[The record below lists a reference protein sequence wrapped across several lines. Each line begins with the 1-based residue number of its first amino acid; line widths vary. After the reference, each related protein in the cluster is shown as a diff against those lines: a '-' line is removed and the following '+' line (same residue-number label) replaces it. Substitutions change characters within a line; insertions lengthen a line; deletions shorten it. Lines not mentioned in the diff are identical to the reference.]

1 MRKMD
6 KREYIWA
13 IKDVIYLAYCGVNG
27 KIPSSARVQKM
38 DISAV
43 YEASQKHLLTAIC
56 AMSLES
62 AGIKDDRFTQAS
74 AKAIRR
80 IVQMDIDRAQL
91 FEHFEKENIWY
102 MPLKGSLLKDLYP
115 KYGMRQM
122 SDNDILFDSTRA
134 EDVKRIMES
143 MGFTCEHI
151 GRGNHDV
158 YYKQPVSN
166 FEMHT
171 GLFSD
176 THIALGLRDFV
187 EYYKNVKER
196 LIKDENNA
204 CGYHFSNED
213 FYVFMTAHE
222 YKHYSNGGTGLR
234 SVLDTYVYLSK
245 LGYKLDMQYI
255 KTECKKLGMAEFESQ
270 SRSLAMNLFG
280 AKKLTEENKQML
292 KYIAF
297 SGTYGTIENMINNKV
312 AKYGNSKL
320 AKMKYTLRRLTI
332 PLSEKNER
340 YSALK
345 AYYPWFYEKKYRI
358 PLLFFYRFGKGLT
371 VSRKKITQEIRI
383 LSKRNR

>member
-1 MRKMD
+1 MD
-6 KREYIWA
+6 KREYIRA

-158 YYKQPVSN
+158 YFKQPVSN

-176 THIALGLRDFV
+176 THIALGLRDFI

-245 LGYKLDMQYI
+245 LGDKLDMQYI

>member
-1 MRKMD
+1 MD
-6 KREYIWA
+6 KREYIRA

-80 IVQMDIDRAQL
+80 IIQMDIDRAQL

-143 MGFTCEHI
+143 MGFTCDHF
-151 GRGNHDV
+151 GKGNHDV
-158 YYKQPVSN
+158 YFKQPVSN

-171 GLFSD
+171 TIINRNDKRLF
-176 THIALGLRDFV
+176 
-187 EYYKNVKER
+187 EYYLNVKDR
-196 LIKDENNA
+196 LIKDEGNDY
-204 CGYHFSNED
+204 GYHFSDED

-222 YKHYSNGGTGLR
+222 YKHYSKGGTGLR

-245 LGYKLDMQYI
+245 LGDKLDMQYI

-320 AKMKYTLRRLTI
+320 AKMKYTLGRLTI

-340 YSALK
+340 YSAWK